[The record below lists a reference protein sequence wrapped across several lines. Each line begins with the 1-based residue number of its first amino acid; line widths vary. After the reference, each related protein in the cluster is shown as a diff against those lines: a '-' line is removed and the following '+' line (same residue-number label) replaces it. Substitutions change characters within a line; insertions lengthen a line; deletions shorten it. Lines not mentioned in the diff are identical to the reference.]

1 MQKETQELILV
12 AAGCTVCLG
21 ITAFCMFR
29 YHAMKTR
36 KELERKVEQ
45 ARVAMQDHTYQA
57 VGQDLHDNVGQVL
70 SLIKLN
76 LNMLSDDGGGNNV
89 VANLKELVGNVTTD
103 LRDLG
108 SGYYSDRIIDKGLI
122 AALRHQARQVE
133 KTRHFTMVF
142 ETDTRELPLEKE
154 KIVALYRMVQESL
167 SNIVQ
172 HAHADTIRIVIRA
185 QDAQKTISVADN
197 GRGFDQQSPDFA
209 RGMGLRSMEQR
220 ASGIGARVHIQSE
233 QGHGTTVSFIFS

>member
-12 AAGCTVCLG
+12 AAGCGICLG
-21 ITAFCMFR
+21 ITAFCLFR
-29 YHAMKTR
+29 YYTLKTR
-36 KELERKVEQ
+36 KELEQKVEQ

-76 LNMLSDDGGGNNV
+76 LNMLSEDDSGNGV

-133 KTRHFTMVF
+133 KTQHYKVIF
-142 ETDTRELPLEKE
+142 ETDTKELPLGKE

-172 HAHADTIRIVIRA
+172 HEHADTIRIIING
-185 QDAQKTISVADN
+185 QGMQKTISVADN
-197 GRGFDQQSPDFA
+197 GRGFNQRSPGFA

-220 ASGIGARVHIQSE
+220 ASGIGARMQIQSE
-233 QGHGTTVSFIFS
+233 PGNGTTVSFIFT